1 MIYAI
6 ARKISTQECY
16 NNEYKVVSLYNEWY
30 LDDALEQAMLAAQE
44 LEIVVEAI
52 NLSIASGVAT
62 ETTKNTRIGDSINS
76 NGDAWQ
82 SGG

>member
-44 LEIVVEAI
+44 LEIVVE
-52 NLSIASGVAT
+52 VA
-62 ETTKNTRIGDSINS
+62 NNIRIGDSINS

>member
-16 NNEYKVVSLYNEWY
+16 NNEYKVVYLHDQAF
-30 LDDALEQAMLAAQE
+30 LDDALEQAIYQSLDSD
-44 LEIVVEAI
+44 IVVEV
-52 NLSIASGVAT
+52 AST
-62 ETTKNTRIGDSINS
+62 IRIGDSINS

-82 SGG
+82 TEY

>member
-16 NNEYKVVSLYNEWY
+16 NNEYEVISLHDS
-30 LDDALEQAMLAAQE
+30 LD
-44 LEIVVEAI
+44 EAI

-62 ETTKNTRIGDSINS
+62 ETTNTIRIGDSINS

-82 SGG
+82 RGG

>member
-16 NNEYKVVSLYNEWY
+16 NNEYEVISLYYSFYEAFAQS
-30 LDDALEQAMLAAQE
+30 LDS
-44 LEIVVEAI
+44 EIVI
-52 NLSIASGVAT
+52 K
-62 ETTKNTRIGDSINS
+62 TTKTIRIGDSINS

-82 SGG
+82 SGRLT

>member
-6 ARKISTQECY
+6 ARKISTQERY
-16 NNEYKVVSLYNEWY
+16 NNEYKVVSLYDEGF
-30 LDDALEQAMLAAQE
+30 LDDALEQAIYQVMNSD
-44 LEIVVEAI
+44 IVAE
-52 NLSIASGVAT
+52 VA
-62 ETTKNTRIGDSINS
+62 NTARVGDSINS

>member
-6 ARKISTQECY
+6 ARKISTRECH

-30 LDDALEQAMLAAQE
+30 LDDALEQAIYQSLNYD
-44 LEIVVEAI
+44 IVVEVA
-52 NLSIASGVAT
+52 NSI
-62 ETTKNTRIGDSINS
+62 RLGDSINS

>member
-1 MIYAI
+1 MTYAI

-16 NNEYKVVSLYNEWY
+16 NNEYKVVSLHGVVF
-30 LDDALEQAMLAAQE
+30 LDDALEQAINQSLDSD
-44 LEIVVEAI
+44 IVVE
-52 NLSIASGVAT
+52 VA
-62 ETTKNTRIGDSINS
+62 NSARVGDSINS